1 MSPEQNLIEQV
12 RDADPM
18 PDAER
23 LSPAEQREAEALLA
37 RLVAEPVEARARPRR
52 ATLRRFAVASVGTA
66 CAVAVALGA
75 IELIDKEAPGA
86 GVVEKAV
93 AAVSDED
100 AVYHIVALSRFPDE
114 APNEMLREGAY
125 VESWNA
131 PDGSMHRKLWKLQGD
146 GKGPFL
152 GELAL
157 GPRGADGR
165 ATTLQYDATTDTLTR
180 GMVGLDRN
188 EQAPELYPESD
199 PAESLRRLQSE
210 GRLRVDGT
218 ATEVDGK
225 DAYRLVS
232 GPLPGPE
239 GRGQNSYEYL
249 VDAET
254 YYPLSLQFVSRVDDA
269 SFTLNTRYLTYER
282 LPLNEQTREQLEL
295 DARPGS

>member
-1 MSPEQNLIEQV
+1 MSPGQNLIDQV
-12 RDADPM
+12 RDADPV
-18 PDAER
+18 PEAER

-37 RLVAEPVEARARPRR
+37 RLVAEPLEARTRPRR

-66 CAVAVALGA
+66 CA
-75 IELIDKEAPGA
+75 
-86 GVVEKAV
+86 VEKAV

-114 APNEMLREGAY
+114 APTETLREGTYA
-125 VESWNA
+125 ESWNA
-131 PDGSMHRKLWKLQGD
+131 RDGSMHRKLWQLQGD

-157 GPRGADGR
+157 SPRDADGR

-180 GMVGLDRN
+180 GMVELDRN

-218 ATEVDGK
+218 TEIDGK

-239 GRGQNSYEYL
+239 GHGQNSYEYL

-254 YYPLSLQFVSRVDDA
+254 YYPLSLPFVSRVGDA
-269 SFTLNTRYLTYER
+269 SFTANTRYLTYER
-282 LPLNEQTREQLEL
+282 LPQNEQTGEQLEL
-295 DARPGS
+295 DARPGN

>member
-1 MSPEQNLIEQV
+1 MSPGQNLIDQV
-12 RDADPM
+12 RDADPV
-18 PDAER
+18 PEAER

-37 RLVAEPVEARARPRR
+37 RLVAEPLEARTRPRR

-114 APNEMLREGAY
+114 APTETLREGTYA
-125 VESWNA
+125 ESWNA
-131 PDGSMHRKLWKLQGD
+131 RDGSMHRKLWQLQGD

-157 GPRGADGR
+157 SPRDADGR

-180 GMVGLDRN
+180 GMVELDRN
-188 EQAPELYPESD
+188 EQAPEIYPESD

-218 ATEVDGK
+218 TEIDGK

-239 GRGQNSYEYL
+239 GHGQNSYEYL

-254 YYPLSLQFVSRVDDA
+254 YYPLSLRFVSRVGDA
-269 SFTLNTRYLTYER
+269 SFTANTRYLTYER
-282 LPLNEQTREQLEL
+282 LPQNEQTGEQLEL
-295 DARPGS
+295 DARPGN

>member
-1 MSPEQNLIEQV
+1 MSPEQNLIAQV

-114 APNEMLREGAY
+114 APNEMLREGTY

-131 PDGSMHRKLWKLQGD
+131 ADGSMHSKVWKLQGD

-157 GPRGADGR
+157 SPRGADGR

-180 GMVGLDRN
+180 GTVGLDRN

-199 PAESLRRLQSE
+199 PAESLRRLQSD
-210 GRLRVDGT
+210 GRLRVNGT
-218 ATEVDGK
+218 TEVDGK

-239 GRGQNSYEYL
+239 GRGQNRYEYL

-254 YYPLSLQFVSRVDDA
+254 YYPLSLQFVSGVDDA

-282 LPLNEQTREQLEL
+282 LSQNEQTRELLEL

>member
-1 MSPEQNLIEQV
+1 MSPGQNLIDQV
-12 RDADPM
+12 RDADPV
-18 PDAER
+18 PEAER

-37 RLVAEPVEARARPRR
+37 RLVAEPLKGRTRPRR

-114 APNEMLREGAY
+114 APTETLREGTYA
-125 VESWNA
+125 ESWNA
-131 PDGSMHRKLWKLQGD
+131 RDGSMHRKLWQLQGD

-157 GPRGADGR
+157 SPRDADGR

-180 GMVGLDRN
+180 GMVELDRN

-218 ATEVDGK
+218 TEIDGK

-239 GRGQNSYEYL
+239 GHGQNSYEYL

-254 YYPLSLQFVSRVDDA
+254 YYPLSLRFVSRVGDA
-269 SFTLNTRYLTYER
+269 SFTANTRYLTYER
-282 LPLNEQTREQLEL
+282 LPQNGEQLEL
-295 DARPGS
+295 DARPGN

>member
-1 MSPEQNLIEQV
+1 MSPDQNLIEQV
-12 RDADPM
+12 READPL

-37 RLVAEPVEARARPRR
+37 RLVAEPVEARARPQR
-52 ATLRRFAVASVGTA
+52 ATLRRFALASVGTA

-114 APNEMLREGAY
+114 APTEMLRDGIY

-131 PDGSMHRKLWKLQGD
+131 SDGSTHRKLWKLQGD

-157 GPRGADGR
+157 SPRGADGR

-180 GMVGLDRN
+180 GMVWEDRN

-210 GRLRVDGT
+210 GRLRVEGT
-218 ATEVDGK
+218 TEIDGK

-232 GPLPGPE
+232 GPLPGPL

-254 YYPLSLQFVSRVDDA
+254 YHPLSLQFVSRVDDA
-269 SFTLNTRYLTYER
+269 SFTVNTRYLTYER
-282 LPLNEQTREQLEL
+282 LPDNEQTREQLEL
-295 DARPGS
+295 DARPDR